1 MSDLLVSS
9 FLLSFEPRGSLHRPC
24 PQIKKCSKSCKRMP
38 SWSHSLKCWWQGEE
52 GRCHPPIINQIC
64 LPLFLSLP
72 APKCWGKKLLCVKV
86 LWVIPSRNCSNGTRL
101 WLEQMWIPFW
111 PGIQI
116 QFPERANQLKQD
128 QWPPLWTALALP
140 RSRDLLEPSARAR
153 RRNGGSADFGVRAGD
168 PGEIDVVR
176 PGVANLRRPEEAW
189 SMYIWSMYIELYWL
203 PKHV

>member
-1 MSDLLVSS
+1 
-9 FLLSFEPRGSLHRPC
+9 
-24 PQIKKCSKSCKRMP
+24 
-38 SWSHSLKCWWQGEE
+38 
-52 GRCHPPIINQIC
+52 
-64 LPLFLSLP
+64 
-72 APKCWGKKLLCVKV
+72 
-86 LWVIPSRNCSNGTRL
+86 
-101 WLEQMWIPFW
+101 MWIPFW

-176 PGVANLRRPEEAW
+176 PGVANLRRPEEA
-189 SMYIWSMYIELYWL
+189 
-203 PKHV
+203 